1 MSQSFFKFRLYVA
14 GDSPNS
20 QQALANL
27 HAFCRELMPERH
39 EISVVDVLQEPRRAL
54 ADNILLTPML
64 VKLSPAPVRRIM
76 GNLSRREVLLA
87 ALGLGEAAP

>member
-20 QQALANL
+20 MQAITNL
-27 HAFCRELMPERH
+27 HAFCREHLPEHH
-39 EISVVDVLQEPRRAL
+39 EIDVVDVLQEPRRAL

-64 VKLSPAPVRRIM
+64 VQLAPAPVRRIV
-76 GNLSRREVLLA
+76 GNLSRREVLLTT
-87 ALGLGEAAP
+87 LGFNGASP